1 MSNTCLQFR
10 SVATDRLFYD
20 RYLYSMSFCL
30 PESAALRAKSRQGVS
45 EILNHRREWRHS
57 MIQCWGQPTSL
68 FEISEDMENHLLQ
81 MYDFLESIDQD
92 HKLVVELNHA
102 RIYTNDMA
110 ALTAADHLNFL
121 THKEFSQATISRPR
135 DTVILKNP
143 QYQYRMYFRTQQI
156 TTDQRNTL
164 RKFLLSRQDQI
175 RLSPAL
181 TEFINNDWGNTC
193 LWSHHFIDHNDPGFE
208 LMLSLVQSGVRR
220 KTLAIIPAD
229 K

>member
-30 PESAALRAKSRQGVS
+30 PESAALRARSRQGVS
-45 EILNHRREWRHS
+45 EILNHRREWRHG
-57 MIQCWGQPTSL
+57 MIQRWGQHTNL

-102 RIYTNDMA
+102 RIYTNDLS
-110 ALTAADHLNFL
+110 ALTAADHLSFL

-135 DTVILKNP
+135 DTVMLKNP
-143 QYQYRMYFRTQQI
+143 QYQYRMYFRTQRI

-164 RKFLLSRQDQI
+164 RKFLSSRRDQI
-175 RLSPAL
+175 RPSPAL
-181 TEFINNDWGNTC
+181 AEFVNSDWGSIC
-193 LWSHHFIDHNDPGFE
+193 LWSHYFIDHNDPGFE
-208 LMLSLVQSGVRR
+208 LMLALIHPGARR
-220 KTLAIIPAD
+220 KTLDIIASP
-229 K
+229 

>member
-1 MSNTCLQFR
+1 MLQFR

-30 PESAALRAKSRQGVS
+30 PESAALRARSRQGVS
-45 EILNHRREWRHS
+45 EILNHRREWRHG
-57 MIQCWGQPTSL
+57 MIQRWGQSTNL
-68 FEISEDMENHLLQ
+68 GFDKITQDMENHLLQ

-102 RIYTNDMA
+102 RIYTNDLSV
-110 ALTAADHLNFL
+110 LTAADHLNFL

-135 DTVILKNP
+135 DTVMLKNS
-143 QYQYRMYFRTQQI
+143 QYQYRMYFRTQRI
-156 TTDQRNTL
+156 NTDQRNTL
-164 RKFLLSRQDQI
+164 RKFLLTRQDQI

-181 TEFINNDWGNTC
+181 AEFINNDWGSTC

-220 KTLAIIPAD
+220 KTLAIIAAD

>member
-1 MSNTCLQFR
+1 
-10 SVATDRLFYD
+10 
-20 RYLYSMSFCL
+20 MSFCL

-92 HKLVVELNHA
+92 HKLVVELNHV
-102 RIYTNDMA
+102 RIYTNDMTV
-110 ALTAADHLNFL
+110 LTAADHLGFL

-135 DTVILKNP
+135 DTVMLKNP
-143 QYQYRMYFRTQQI
+143 QYQYRMYFRTQRI
-156 TTDQRNTL
+156 STDQRNTL
-164 RKFLLSRQDQI
+164 RKFFAARQDQI

-181 TEFINNDWGNTC
+181 AEFINSDWGNTC

-208 LMLSLVQSGVRR
+208 LMLCLVQSGIRR
-220 KTLAIIPAD
+220 KTLAIIAAD

>member
-1 MSNTCLQFR
+1 MTQR
-10 SVATDRLFYD
+10 
-20 RYLYSMSFCL
+20 
-30 PESAALRAKSRQGVS
+30 
-45 EILNHRREWRHS
+45 
-57 MIQCWGQPTSL
+57 WGQSTNL
-68 FEISEDMENHLLQ
+68 DFDKITDDMENHLLQ
-81 MYDFLESIDQD
+81 MYDFLESITQD

-110 ALTAADHLNFL
+110 ALTAADHLDFL

-135 DTVILKNP
+135 DTVMLKNP
-143 QYQYRMYFRTQQI
+143 QYQYRMYFRTQRI
-156 TTDQRNTL
+156 STDQRNTL
-164 RKFLLSRQDQI
+164 RKFLAARQDQI

-181 TEFINNDWGNTC
+181 LEFINSDWGNTC

-220 KTLAIIPAD
+220 KTLAIIAAD